1 MQNDKIKMQNVRLSF
16 PSLFQTETF
25 GGTSTGKY
33 AATFILDKKEHAK
46 TIKEIQAHIKE
57 MVATEFKGKGPS
69 DDRICL
75 KDGDDDVRPES
86 EGKFTI
92 KASTKKRPLVLN
104 RDKTP
109 VTEED
114 EVFYAG
120 CHVNAIIS
128 LWAQNSKDFGKR
140 INGSL
145 DGVMF
150 NAHGEPFGAAG
161 ISVDEFDAFGDG
173 DDDMPF

>member
-16 PSLFQTETF
+16 PSLFQTETY
-25 GGTSTGKY
+25 GGKDTGKY
-33 AATFILDKKEHAK
+33 AASFILDKKEHAK
-46 TIKEIQAHIKE
+46 TIKELQAHIKNF
-57 MVATEFKGKGPS
+57 VDTEFKGKKLS

-86 EGKFTI
+86 EGKFII
-92 KASTKKRPLVLN
+92 KASTKKRPMVLN
-104 RDKTP
+104 RDKSP

-120 CHVNAIIS
+120 CYVNAIIT

-140 INGSL
+140 VNGSL

-150 NAHGEPFGAAG
+150 NAHGDPFGAPSIDA
-161 ISVDEFDAFGDG
+161 DEFDAFGD
-173 DDDMPF
+173 DDETPF